1 MPIPENNPEV
11 KVKFPDNE
19 NESREDTEQ
28 YSEDPTPKLKPARRM
43 VRGTAKPFR
52 PIILSLALLFMA
64 FAAKLT
70 AQFEGSVTLG
80 SAYSDNVFQ
89 LSEND
94 LDRFDEHDPALDFA
108 ETTDDLSLKANVDL
122 AYPISYK
129 WWTFTPSVS
138 ATFTQYVKNQEK
150 SKRDALL
157 RMRVDRHYWNF
168 TALYGYYP
176 DTYVRNYSDSDGNGD
191 SEQYSYERD
200 LIRAD
205 LNLKPLKNT
214 TIRFSGRY
222 ENYLYNQYFTE
233 FDADATTWG
242 LGIRHNFPVFT
253 LQADYYFRVLD
264 NRTDQGFQHD
274 DASYESNKYSGLI
287 RIRKMLLDDA
297 KPKGP
302 VWQPALELSYE
313 ERFFQGLD
321 DWYGGR
327 IDQIYTT
334 TASLDF
340 KLNKN
345 WNINLDY
352 SHVFRNIDSPSAAV
366 RRAKEFSE
374 NRLSAAVKYM
384 F

>member
-1 MPIPENNPEV
+1 M
-11 KVKFPDNE
+11 
-19 NESREDTEQ
+19 
-28 YSEDPTPKLKPARRM
+28 
-43 VRGTAKPFR
+43 
-52 PIILSLALLFMA
+52 
-64 FAAKLT
+64 
-70 AQFEGSVTLG
+70 
-80 SAYSDNVFQ
+80 NV
-89 LSEND
+89 
-94 LDRFDEHDPALDFA
+94 
-108 ETTDDLSLKANVDL
+108 
-122 AYPISYK
+122 
-129 WWTFTPSVS
+129 
-138 ATFTQYVKNQEK
+138 
-150 SKRDALL
+150 
-157 RMRVDRHYWNF
+157 
-168 TALYGYYP
+168 
-176 DTYVRNYSDSDGNGD
+176 
-191 SEQYSYERD
+191 
-200 LIRAD
+200 IRAD